1 MFASW
6 LTVLLLMLWARRE
19 VNAGRA
25 LFAAPRRRLGRL
37 GRGHVLFA
45 VAMAGVM
52 IGLVWLMKADGAMLV
67 AFGWPEVA
75 ALSTM
80 IDLPALIDIA
90 VIALVAAGQAGF
102 GRVARAA
109 RPHPRQRRTLR
120 SPTRRTPVNDDEGRL
135 RRAA

>member
-6 LTVLLLMLWARRE
+6 LTVLMLMLWARRE
-19 VNAGRA
+19 VNAWRA
-25 LFAAPRRRLGRL
+25 LFAAPRRWLARL

-45 VAMAGVM
+45 VALAGAM

-90 VIALVAAGQAGF
+90 VIALVAAGQAGY
-102 GRVARAA
+102 GRVTRTARL
-109 RPHPRQRRTLR
+109 RRRRTLR
-120 SPTRRTPVNDDEGRL
+120 SATRRTPANDDEDRL
-135 RRAA
+135 PQAA